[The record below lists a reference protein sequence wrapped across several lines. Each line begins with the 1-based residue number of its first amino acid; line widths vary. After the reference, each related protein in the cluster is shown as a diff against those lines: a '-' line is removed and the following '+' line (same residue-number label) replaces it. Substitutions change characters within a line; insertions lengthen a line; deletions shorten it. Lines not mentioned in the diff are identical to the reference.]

1 MNDPSLDML
10 LDVVDQG
17 FDRQSWHGPNLR
29 GSIRGVTH
37 RQAVWRPRPERHNI
51 WDHVLHAA
59 YWKYTVRRR
68 ILGERRGSFPI
79 KGSNWI
85 KPRETTAAAWRRDV
99 QLLVET
105 HESMRAAIADVAS
118 TQLPKRLPGS
128 KATYFF
134 TISGVAAHDVYHA
147 GQIQLLKRLQK

>member
-10 LDVVDQG
+10 LDVIDQG
-17 FDRQSWHGPNLR
+17 FDRQSWHGHNLR
-29 GSIRGVTH
+29 SSIRGVTH
-37 RQAVWRPRPERHNI
+37 CQAVWRPQSQRHNI
-51 WDHVLHAA
+51 WEHVLHAA

-68 ILGERRGSFPI
+68 IVGEKRGSFPI

-85 KPRETTAAAWRRDV
+85 KPQETTAAAWRRDV

-105 HESMRAAIADVAS
+105 HESMRAAVADVSPA
-118 TQLPKRLPGS
+118 QLPKRLPGA
-128 KATYFF
+128 KVTYFF
-134 TISGVAAHDVYHA
+134 LMSGVAAHDVYHA

>member
-1 MNDPSLDML
+1 ML
-10 LDVVDQG
+10 LDVIDQG

-29 GSIRGVTH
+29 GSIRGVTP
-37 RQAVWRPRPERHNI
+37 RQAVWRPQTQRHNI
-51 WDHVLHAA
+51 WEHVLHAA

-68 ILGERRGSFPI
+68 ILGEKRGSFAI

-85 KPRETTAAAWRRDV
+85 KPQETTAASWRRDV

-105 HESMRAAIADVAS
+105 HESMRAAIADVPQA
-118 TQLPKRLPGS
+118 QLPKRLPGAKVS
-128 KATYFF
+128 YFF
-134 TISGVAAHDVYHA
+134 LISGVAAHDVYHA